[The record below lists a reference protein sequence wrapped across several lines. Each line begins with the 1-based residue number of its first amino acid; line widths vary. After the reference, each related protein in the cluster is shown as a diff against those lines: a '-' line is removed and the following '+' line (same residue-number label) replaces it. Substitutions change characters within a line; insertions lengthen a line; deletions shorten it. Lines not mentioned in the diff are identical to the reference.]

1 MKINQISISQYKSL
15 GRDVKIRFL
24 SNQVVLVGRNEAGKS
39 NVLEAL
45 SGLRIFKDMGNDVLP
60 LANTNRTL
68 NENNIEVAIKLE
80 FDANDVSL
88 LDDIVSI
95 PDEERVCEIVI
106 SREANGLM
114 QKLGCMF
121 SGIIKRDSVL
131 SSMCQHIQGLLS
143 VARKINFGDN
153 SEYRAFNFWLENYD
167 EYYIPN
173 LKRVVLDWCVNHIL
187 PHVSEKA
194 VKENHRAIIVK
205 FVNRLDELYAKFR
218 KIVPM
223 FFRFYDE
230 FELHSTYRLDE
241 IKNPRNYGET
251 NLLGLDRYL
260 GAIGLERED
269 VIYALTNSNQSL
281 RKGKQSQFI
290 LKTEQIVNEFND
302 TYLNGSAKVRIMPSF
317 DGDVLSFAVVSDGLY
332 DTVLMGERST
342 GLRWYLNVFF
352 ELKRANAVRNYVLL
366 IDEPAI
372 HMHVNAQREVL
383 NLFDS
388 LANGSRYLLFT
399 THSPYMIDVNH
410 MENVKA
416 IIKDNGV
423 ARISDIHCSRGNKGA
438 QDAWTPVCEALGVSL
453 RYNVGPCGDRMN
465 LICEG
470 PSDACYIS
478 AMMDFLG
485 ISEVF
490 RPNVIAAM
498 GVRNIHN
505 IAAILLGWGCEI
517 CVLLDNDS
525 EGATERRRLLK
536 YFKDMNVNSVRI
548 VYVDE
553 SAGATIESLISTA
566 DCEKL
571 LGDNSTCEELRG
583 NKILNACMFA
593 KQIRDR
599 TFSPDGETQDNFSHL
614 FANIGVDRTLIE
626 ANNWECYENRN
637 A

>member
-1 MKINQISISQYKSL
+1 MKINQILISRYKSL
-15 GRDVKIRFL
+15 GADVKIRFL
-24 SNQVVLVGRNEAGKS
+24 SNQIVFVGRNEAGKS

-45 SGLRIFKDMGNDVLP
+45 SRLRIFEDMGGDVLP
-60 LANTNRTL
+60 LAHANRTL
-68 NENNIEVAIKLE
+68 NVESIEVAIDLDFNAEDVAILDGVGVVPDDEYSCKLIIKR
-80 FDANDVSL
+80 DAH
-88 LDDIVSI
+88 
-95 PDEERVCEIVI
+95 
-106 SREANGLM
+106 GLCQTM
-114 QKLGCMF
+114 GTMF
-121 SGIIKRDSVL
+121 SGIIKRDVEIATL
-131 SSMCQHIQGLLS
+131 RPHVQGL
-143 VARKINFGDN
+143 VGFMKKRNWNGNAEERICRFG
-153 SEYRAFNFWLENYD
+153 LENFEKCYV
-167 EYYIPN
+167 PN
-173 LKRVVLDWCVNHIL
+173 FRNTVAEWCVRNVL
-187 PHVSEKA
+187 PHVSDKA
-194 VKENHRAIIVK
+194 ARESYNSTVDKLTV
-205 FVNRLDELYAKFR
+205 RLEALYAEFR
-218 KIVPM
+218 KIVPR

-230 FELHSTYRLDE
+230 FELHSSYQLEE
-241 IKNPRNYGET
+241 ITNPRHYGVN
-251 NLLGLDRYL
+251 NLVGLDRYL
-260 GAIGLERED
+260 GAIGLSRTD
-269 VIYALTNSNQSL
+269 VSYALTQNNYSL
-281 RKGKQSQFI
+281 RKSRQNEF
-290 LKTEQIVNEFND
+290 LLRTEQVVDEFNRS
-302 TYLNGSAKVRIMPSF
+302 YLNGRARVRVVPSF
-317 DGDVLSFAVVSDGLY
+317 DGNILSFSVVSDGLY
-332 DTVLMGERST
+332 DTVLMGERSA
-342 GLRWYLNVFF
+342 GLRWYLNAFF
-352 ELKRANAVRNYVLL
+352 ELKKANAVRNYVLL

-453 RYNVGPCGDRMN
+453 RYNVGPCSDRMN

-583 NKILNACMFA
+583 NKILNACMFV

-599 TFSPDGETQDNFSHL
+599 TFSPDGETQDNFRHL

-626 ANNWECYENRN
+626 ENNREYYENRN